1 MAKVKDAVKVFA
13 DKKEWKKLVQK
24 AMQQDFSW
32 ERSAK
37 RYVELYERLL
47 PKF

>member
-1 MAKVKDAVKVFA
+1 MKESAKIFSN
-13 DKKEWKKLVQK
+13 KKEWKKLVQK